1 MHQKNKRRENKSEA
15 SQQKLVCEEKIES
28 VSDTIV
34 RWKNQKKAD
43 DNLNQLKVQ
52 LKESLKGKK
61 FLIVLDDVWND
72 NYNEWDDL
80 RNVFVQGDIGSKI
93 IVTTR
98 KESVALMMGCE
109 AINVGTLSDEASW
122 DLFKRH
128 SLENRDPKEHP

>member
-1 MHQKNKRRENKSEA
+1 LLQEIGSFDLKVDN
-15 SQQKLVCEEKIES
+15 
-28 VSDTIV
+28 
-34 RWKNQKKAD
+34 
-43 DNLNQLKVQ
+43 NLNQLQVK

-98 KESVALMMGCE
+98 KESVAMLMGNEQISMD
-109 AINVGTLSDEASW
+109 TLPIEVSW
-122 DLFKRH
+122 SLFKRH
-128 SLENRDPKEHP
+128 AFEH